1 MTTAALV
8 PTPEP
13 PMSEVSRVANV
24 FFAPTKTFRDINR
37 SAMWWMPFL
46 IIVVVSYAF
55 IAVVEKKVGFDKV
68 AENQMK
74 QSPKQMDKIDA
85 LPSEQRAQQMAIITK
100 FTKYGTYA
108 YPVIALVILGIMA
121 LLLWGS
127 YSFGAGAQIGF
138 GKSMAVVMYGNL
150 VTIVKALLAI
160 MALLAGADTDA
171 FTFQNPVATSPAY
184 FIDATQHPV
193 PFALGAQFDL
203 TSIWACIL
211 VAIGFTCVTKVKRGT
226 SYAIVFGWFFL
237 LLVFSAGM
245 AALRS

>member
-8 PTPEP
+8 PSSEP
-13 PMSEVSRVANV
+13 PLSEVSRVANV
-24 FFAPTKTFRDINR
+24 FFAPSKTFRDINR
-37 SAMWWMPFL
+37 SAMWWLPFL

-68 AENQMK
+68 TENQMK
-74 QSPKQMDKIDA
+74 LSPKQMDKIDA
-85 LPSEQRAQQMAIITK
+85 LPADQREQQMAMITK

-127 YSFGAGAQIGF
+127 YGFGAGAQVGF

-150 VTIVKALLAI
+150 VTIVKALLAMI
-160 MALLAGADTDA
+160 ALLAGADTDT

-184 FIDATQHPV
+184 FIDPAQHPV
-193 PFALGAQFDL
+193 LFAIGAQLDI

-211 VAIGFTCVTKVKRGT
+211 VAIGFTCVTKVKRST

-237 LLVFSAGM
+237 LLLFSGGM
-245 AALRS
+245 AALRG

>member
-1 MTTAALV
+1 MTSAALV

-37 SAMWWMPFL
+37 SAMWWLPFL
-46 IIVVVSYAF
+46 IIVIVSYAF
-55 IAVVEKKVGFDKV
+55 IGVVENKVGFDKV

-74 QSPKQMDKIDA
+74 QSPKQLDRLDS
-85 LPSEQRAQQMAIITK
+85 LPADQRAQQMATIAK

-127 YSFGAGAQIGF
+127 YSFGAGAQVSF

-150 VTIVKALLAI
+150 VTTVKAVLAI
-160 MALLAGADTDA
+160 VALLAGADTD
-171 FTFQNPVATSPAY
+171 TFSFQSPVATTPAY
-184 FIDATQHPV
+184 FLDPVQHPV
-193 PFALGAQFDL
+193 LFGIGAQLDI

-211 VAIGFTCVTKVKRGT
+211 VAIGFSCVTKVKRST
-226 SYAIVFGWFFL
+226 SYAIVFGWFLF
-237 LLVFSAGM
+237 LLVFSGGM